1 MGDRRRSSLLENFT
15 YATFAGRLGDMF
27 GVHAGP
33 ADVVALKLV
42 QATDLESRS
51 DVAGGAEGA
60 AGQGERFA
68 ITFQGPHDRLL
79 PQGTYQFEHEQIGSF
94 PLFIVPV
101 GAAKGG
107 IQYEAVFNRLE

>member
-1 MGDRRRSSLLENFT
+1 VLENFT
-15 YATFAGRLGDMF
+15 YATFAGRLGDLF
-27 GVHAGP
+27 RVQPGP
-33 ADVVALKLV
+33 ADVLALKLV
-42 QATDLESRS
+42 QATDLGSRS

-101 GAAKGG
+101 SSASGG
-107 IQYEAVFNRLE
+107 MQYEAVFNRLG